1 MARLVLHDA
10 RYGNYETGSRICFL
24 RTVPLE
30 DRIRELC
37 ARAVDAPQGDLD
49 PILLDLQAALHEHTE
64 HMRQLAAKALVGDP
78 ANQMDI
84 SAQL

>member
-1 MARLVLHDA
+1 MVLHDA

-37 ARAVDAPQGDLD
+37 ARAVDAP
-49 PILLDLQAALHEHTE
+49 P
-64 HMRQLAAKALVGDP
+64 KALVGDP

>member
-1 MARLVLHDA
+1 MLHDA

-37 ARAVDAPQGDLD
+37 ARAVVAPQGDLE

-64 HMRQLAAKALVGDP
+64 NLRLLAAQALIGEGLRASYD
-78 ANQMDI
+78 
-84 SAQL
+84 